1 MTDSLQILKHIP
13 EGFLNIKPRDIIKLI
28 SSPTIFHLKGK
39 EEPPLFISLL
49 LHGNE
54 FSGLII
60 LQEILK
66 KYEKDLPRNL
76 IIFIGNPKACA
87 QGVRHLED
95 QPDFNRIWNKEHSSE
110 YPLTGSVLE
119 YVKKNKIY
127 AAVDIHNNTGEN
139 PLYACISKKDLDF
152 IKLAQSFSENIVYF
166 TRPHSVLSQALS
178 LIAPSLVIECGL
190 PGYSQG
196 ITTGVQ
202 FIEKLLNSQESWKKE
217 EIQIPYV
224 YSTYATLLIDS
235 DSEISFE
242 SQLVLKKGQLCL
254 SDQIDQLNLK
264 EVPVGTILGKV
275 NNFNPFKLIDNKGQD
290 VFNQFFS
297 IINNNWIV
305 KASFIPSMFTKDT
318 RIAKSDC
325 LGYVMQK
332 ISITD
337 FLNKQ
342 KNEANPV

>member
-1 MTDSLQILKHIP
+1 M
-13 EGFLNIKPRDIIKLI
+13 
-28 SSPTIFHLKGK
+28 
-39 EEPPLFISLL
+39 
-49 LHGNE
+49 
-54 FSGLII
+54 
-60 LQEILK
+60 
-66 KYEKDLPRNL
+66 
-76 IIFIGNPKACA
+76 
-87 QGVRHLED
+87 RHLED
-95 QPDFNRIWNKEHSSE
+95 QPDFNRIWDKEHSSQ

-119 YVKKNKIY
+119 YVRKQKIY
-127 AAVDIHNNTGEN
+127 TAVDIHNNTGEN

-166 TRPHSVLSQALS
+166 TRPHSVLSRALS
-178 LIAPSLVIECGL
+178 LITPSVVIECGL

-202 FIEKLLNSQESWKKE
+202 FIERLLTLEQSWKKKE
-217 EIQIPYV
+217 VQIPYI

-264 EVPVGTILGKV
+264 EVPVGTILGKMYDS
-275 NNFNPFKLIDNKGQD
+275 NPFKLMDDKGQD

-297 IINNNWIV
+297 IINSNWIV
-305 KASFIPSMFTKDT
+305 KTSFIPSMFTKDT
-318 RIAKSDC
+318 CVAKSDC

-332 ISITD
+332 NPITD
-337 FLNKQ
+337 FLNNPESK
-342 KNEANPV
+342 ANPV